1 MPKQEYQ
8 DIFIADV
15 TIVGKPAPDGWVEVK
30 DKKGNKYN
38 LTAFGSK
45 AITPKRKQYSLYVR
59 ETDVLTFYHLR

>member
-1 MPKQEYQ
+1 MRKQDYQ

-15 TIVGKPAPDGWVEVK
+15 SIVGKPTPGGWVEVK
-30 DKKGNKYN
+30 DKKGKKYS

-45 AITPKRKQYSLYVR
+45 VVSPKRKHYSLWVR